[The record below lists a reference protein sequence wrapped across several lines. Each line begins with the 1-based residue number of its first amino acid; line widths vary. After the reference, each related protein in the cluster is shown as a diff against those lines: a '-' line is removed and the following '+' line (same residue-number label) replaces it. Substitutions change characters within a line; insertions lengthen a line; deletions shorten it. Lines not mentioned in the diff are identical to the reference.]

1 MNRSVEYEAK
11 ALHFAEIGM
20 YEAAQVFATLALVEA
35 ARAGGNNKCLDCPP
49 ALDNFAI
56 TSPTTYGV
64 S

>member
-35 ARAGGNNKCLDCPP
+35 ARAGGNNEYKSARPG
-49 ALDNFAI
+49 NFE
-56 TSPTTYGV
+56 TT
-64 S
+64 